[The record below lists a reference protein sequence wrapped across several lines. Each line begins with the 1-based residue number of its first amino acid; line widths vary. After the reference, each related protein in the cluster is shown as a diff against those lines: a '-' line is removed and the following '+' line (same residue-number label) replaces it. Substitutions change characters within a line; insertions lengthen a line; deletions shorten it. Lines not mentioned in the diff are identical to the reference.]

1 MKTMKIWRIA
11 FAMLAAI
18 SLASCS
24 SEDGDWDPMV
34 WKAEVPIQTTDK
46 VYNVS
51 GDGETITFSCL
62 NYSKPWF
69 AGAEVDGE
77 PILPPLMDEIGYGLI
92 YGENFRAEI
101 HGNKLSIEFKPN
113 KKAQATNTSITVTA
127 GDIFYT
133 FRFKQFAS
141 TVWQYTCQVKYSL
154 YSVSDDLLRFYNI
167 TAEYFG
173 IDGQQH
179 TEVITDKSWSYIP
192 EPVGFADIPEDFKCK
207 IVAVRKSELPELT
220 ADYYEIGYGVDVHV
234 NFLNADGK
242 VVSKIKHTL
251 PDSFTFETD
260 KTGMQHFLES
270 TPKIEITD
278 YSQKFDKA
286 DLIEKLK

>member
-1 MKTMKIWRIA
+1 MKIWRIA
-11 FAMLAAI
+11 FAMLAAF
-18 SLASCS
+18 SLASCC
-24 SEDGDWDPMV
+24 SESKDGDWDPMV
-34 WKAEVPIQTTDK
+34 WKAEVPVQTTDK

-51 GDGETITFSCL
+51 EDGETIIFSCIFSCL

-69 AGAEVDGE
+69 AEAEVDGE
-77 PILPPLMDEIGYGLI
+77 PILPPYMDEIDYGLI

-113 KKAQATNTSITVTA
+113 KTAQTTNTSITVTA

-154 YSVSDDLLRFYNI
+154 YSVSDDLLRFYDI
-167 TAEYFG
+167 TAEYLG
-173 IDGQQH
+173 IDGKQH

-207 IVAVRKSELPELT
+207 IAAVRKSELPELT

-234 NFLNADGK
+234 K
-242 VVSKIKHTL
+242 
-251 PDSFTFETD
+251 TD
-260 KTGMQHFLES
+260 KTGMQKFLES
-270 TPKIEITD
+270 TSKIEITD

-286 DLIEKLK
+286 DLIERLK

>member
-113 KKAQATNTSITVTA
+113 KTAQTTNTSITVTA

-154 YSVSDDLLRFYNI
+154 YSVSDDLLRFYDI
-167 TAEYFG
+167 TAEYLG
-173 IDGQQH
+173 ID
-179 TEVITDKSWSYIP
+179 
-192 EPVGFADIPEDFKCK
+192 EDFKCK
-207 IVAVRKSELPELT
+207 IAAVRKSELPELT

-234 NFLNADGK
+234 NFLTADGK
-242 VVSKIKHTL
+242 LVSNIKHTM
-251 PDSFTFETD
+251 PDTFTFETD
-260 KTGMQHFLES
+260 KTGMQKFLES
-270 TPKIEITD
+270 TSKIEITD

-286 DLIEKLK
+286 DLIERLK

>member
-1 MKTMKIWRIA
+1 
-11 FAMLAAI
+11 
-18 SLASCS
+18 
-24 SEDGDWDPMV
+24 MV
-34 WKAEVPIQTTDK
+34 WKAEVPVQTTDK

-51 GDGETITFSCL
+51 EDGETIIFSCL

-69 AGAEVDGE
+69 AEAEVDGE
-77 PILPPLMDEIGYGLI
+77 PILPPYMDEIDYGLI

-113 KKAQATNTSITVTA
+113 KTAQTTNTSITVTA

-154 YSVSDDLLRFYNI
+154 YSVSDDLLRFYDI
-167 TAEYFG
+167 TAEYLG
-173 IDGQQH
+173 IDGKQH

-207 IVAVRKSELPELT
+207 IAAVRKSELPELT

-234 NFLNADGK
+234 NFLTADGK
-242 VVSKIKHTL
+242 LVSNIKHTM
-251 PDSFTFETD
+251 PDTFTFETD
-260 KTGMQHFLES
+260 KTGMQKFLES
-270 TPKIEITD
+270 TSKIEITD
-278 YSQKFDKA
+278 YSQKFCKA
-286 DLIEKLK
+286 ELIERLK